1 MVAVRGQAPCLAG
14 FRSCLAGLSPRV
26 QLPPNPVRGKG
37 RQPMQ
42 TNERKIMKKLVPDP
56 PAKVLS
62 QPFYTI
68 NKDMPSHEALLY
80 VIQLLRGIEDTLDEY
95 ICGNAGEPGI
105 GILVNSVHNVQMG
118 RALAELVLTREAGEI
133 TWH

>member
-1 MVAVRGQAPCLAG
+1 
-14 FRSCLAGLSPRV
+14 
-26 QLPPNPVRGKG
+26 
-37 RQPMQ
+37 MQ

>member
-1 MVAVRGQAPCLAG
+1 
-14 FRSCLAGLSPRV
+14 
-26 QLPPNPVRGKG
+26 
-37 RQPMQ
+37 MQ
-42 TNERKIMKKLVPDP
+42 TNEREIMKKLVPDP
-56 PAKVLS
+56 PAKVTS

-68 NKDMPSHEALLY
+68 NKDMPSPEALLY

-105 GILVNSVHNVQMG
+105 GMLVNSVHNVQMG
-118 RALAELVLTREAGEI
+118 RALADLVLSREAGEI